1 MKELVEKMAPKLSA
15 SPIRDYMNIVKSV
28 VASAINENGEE
39 IFPRKWN
46 DQYIDAPLIDSPR
59 QPSTAADS
67 LTALLASVK
76 GRYRMLYALLA
87 GCGPLRA
94 GKALGLEVG
103 KHYLARLPNALH
115 HSEGQARPDSALSQD
130 QERHAGSRPVL
141 ATMLKE
147 FVNKRTAGLLF
158 QTSSGAQ
165 LLQSNILRDS
175 LHPH

>member
-103 KHYLARLPNALH
+103 KHYLA
-115 HSEGQARPDSALSQD
+115 
-130 QERHAGSRPVL
+130 
-141 ATMLKE
+141 
-147 FVNKRTAGLLF
+147 
-158 QTSSGAQ
+158 QTSERST
-165 LLQSNILRDS
+165 SLRRPS
-175 LHPH
+175 AA